1 MKMLKFLSVI
11 FMVSFLSNFAFSQ
24 NSNPLKVTMIPQAA
38 DISYKN
44 INLHSIVKVVDNT
57 LQRKIFIYYKVG
69 NKDIVLV
76 DFTDSRL
83 TKDVAANRA
92 AEVIMNRIKNDES
105 LLIDNADLS
114 YILSN

>member
-1 MKMLKFLSVI
+1 MLKFLLVI
-11 FMVSFLSNFAFSQ
+11 FSVSFLSNFAFTQ

-44 INLHSIVKVVDNT
+44 IDLHSIVKVVENT
-57 LQRKIFIYYKVG
+57 LQRKVFIYYKVG
-69 NKDIVLV
+69 NKDVALV

-83 TKDVAANRA
+83 TKDVSAYRA
-92 AEVIMNRIKNDES
+92 AEVIMKRIKNDES